1 MWLTIEHTTRLTY
14 DAPIAEAYT
23 ELRLKPIHDDG
34 QRCSAFTI
42 TTEPRN
48 LSISEYDDRFG
59 NVVHHFD
66 ILEPHDRLVLTVRSE
81 VWTPSLFIDT
91 RHVSEVDRWD
101 FLHPSRCVPLDGA
114 IDDLA
119 SSVTPATTPA
129 ETAIQLLG
137 RVRDAMTYEVGSTHV
152 HTRADE
158 ALADGRGVC
167 QDFAHV
173 LIGVCRVH
181 AIPARYVSGYL
192 YDPSR
197 DGEHEASHAWV
208 DVLDPDRG
216 WISLDPTHDGEQTD
230 HYVRIGVGRDYADVP
245 PTRGVYKGPG
255 VETLDVSVHISEPG
269 AYQAR

>member
-14 DAPIAEAYT
+14 DAPIAEAYS

-48 LSISEYDDRFG
+48 LPISEYSDRFG

-66 ILEPHDRLVLTVRSE
+66 ILEPHDKLVLGVRSE
-81 VWTPSLFIDT
+81 VWTPSIFLDAAT
-91 RHVSEVDRWD
+91 VSEVDRWD
-101 FLHPSRCVPLDGA
+101 FLTSPAVSPSTAQSR
-114 IDDLA
+114 
-119 SSVTPATTPA
+119 SSRRRSHRRPRRS
-129 ETAIQLLG
+129 ETAVRLLA
-137 RVRDAMTYEVGSTHV
+137 RVREAMTYEVGSTNV

-173 LIGVCRVH
+173 LIGLCRVH

-192 YDPSR
+192 YDPSL

-216 WISLDPTHDGEQTD
+216 WVSLDPTHDREQTD
-230 HYVRIGVGRDYADVP
+230 HYVRIGVGRDYVDVP

-255 VETLDVSVHISEPG
+255 IETLEVSVHITEPG
-269 AYQAR
+269 RH